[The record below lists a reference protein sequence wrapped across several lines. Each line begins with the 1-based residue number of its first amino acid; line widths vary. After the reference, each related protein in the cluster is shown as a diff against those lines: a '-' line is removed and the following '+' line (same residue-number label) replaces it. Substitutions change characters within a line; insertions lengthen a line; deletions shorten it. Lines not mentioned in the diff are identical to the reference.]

1 MDIFESNII
10 FFEFLNFCH
19 VIFVKMY
26 KDTPLPAYTQW
37 RAQGGIG
44 GNSPPP
50 HFVREINFENHPH
63 LNVVGFS
70 N

>member
-44 GNSPPP
+44 GGGIVPPP
-50 HFVREINFENHPH
+50 LCEGN
-63 LNVVGFS
+63 
-70 N
+70 

>member
-26 KDTPLPAYTQW
+26 KDTLLPAYTQW
-37 RAQGGIG
+37 RAQGGV
-44 GNSPPP
+44 
-50 HFVREINFENHPH
+50 VREINFENHPH